1 MGRGKNRKRSLR
13 RWLRYQYLNLV
24 RIDDTPEKIAWGMAL
39 GVFLGFFPTF
49 GLGIILAVVLSAY
62 FHINKVAAVL
72 GTFVMNPWT
81 SPIVWTGS
89 YLLGAHLLNLDIA
102 QLMADI
108 RDLKAAEASLETWTK
123 LLAADVLWPYLLGNF
138 LISVGSAVLFYYLT
152 LWGVRT
158 YRRIRG
164 ERRARQSVGHSGRG
178 GSL

>member
-1 MGRGKNRKRSLR
+1 M
-13 RWLRYQYLNLV
+13 NLI
-24 RIDDTPEKIAWGMAL
+24 RIDDAPEKIAWGMAL

-49 GLGIILAVVLSAY
+49 GLGMVMAVLLSAY
-62 FHINKVAAVL
+62 FRINKVAALL
-72 GTFVMNPWT
+72 GTLVMNPWT

-102 QLMADI
+102 QLLADI

-123 LLAADVLWPYLLGNF
+123 LLASDVLWPYLLGNF
-138 LISVGSAVLFYYLT
+138 LFSVGSAILFYYLT

-164 ERRARQSVGHSGRG
+164 ERRARQSLGRSGGR
-178 GSL
+178 